1 MHPAPPFALA
11 EPRIAFPALL
21 QRAARTP
28 LGGGREALWALWMLA
43 RLAAGAA
50 GNALPDPVRAAR
62 ATAARGWLSALS
74 LPPALRP
81 LVLRTAE
88 LSAGPPGP
96 LAEALGGVIQVTSA
110 HLDRA
115 TAAELQALL
124 HELQS

>member
-1 MHPAPPFALA
+1 MHPAPPFALD

-50 GNALPDPVRAAR
+50 KGALPDDVRAAR
-62 ATAARGWLSALS
+62 AAAARGWLSALS
-74 LPPALRP
+74 LAPTLRP
-81 LVLRTAE
+81 LVLRAAE

-124 HELQS
+124 HELGS